1 MIFMKKLFM
10 YFGRGLAF
18 VYRLNA
24 LRIASF
30 VFRGV
35 SEPLMVNRPFFGR
48 SLFLDVARSNAQ
60 KLLWL
65 QGERYVEERYL
76 LSQHVRPGMTLVD
89 VGANIGFYALMLSS
103 YLKGE
108 GSIICLEPD
117 PTNLIELRA
126 NVAGNHLE
134 PSITILP
141 VAAGSAD
148 GVISFEP
155 GLNAHAAENGSMQVE
170 VRRLDSLNLP
180 QVNFMKIDVEGFEG
194 SVLDGAQALIERC
207 HPTLFLELH
216 PQLLTAH
223 THAEIM
229 HLVQRH
235 YTQIAV
241 YQVARG
247 GGLMRALR
255 SYGLASCLKRLDNL
269 PELVAAYEAGTME
282 HTSWIV
288 AQA

>member
-1 MIFMKKLFM
+1 MM
-10 YFGRGLAF
+10 A
-18 VYRLNA
+18 A
-24 LRIASF
+24 
-30 VFRGV
+30 
-35 SEPLMVNRPFFGR
+35 
-48 SLFLDVARSNAQ
+48 
-60 KLLWL
+60 
-65 QGERYVEERYL
+65 
-76 LSQHVRPGMTLVD
+76 
-89 VGANIGFYALMLSS
+89 

-108 GSIICLEPD
+108 GTIICLEPD

-180 QVNFMKIDVEGFEG
+180 QVNFIKIDVEGFEG

-216 PQLLTAH
+216 AQLLTAH
-223 THAEIM
+223 THGEIVQF
-229 HLVQRH
+229 LQRH
-235 YTQIAV
+235 YTRISV
-241 YQVARG
+241 YQAAHG
-247 GGLMRALR
+247 NGWMRILQ
-255 SYGLASCLKRLDNL
+255 SYGLVSCLKRLDKL
-269 PELVAAYEAGTME
+269 PELVAAYEAGAMEE

>member
-1 MIFMKKLFM
+1 MKNLFWHL
-10 YFGRGLAF
+10 GRGVAF
-18 VYRLNA
+18 VYRLHA
-24 LRIASF
+24 LRIAA
-30 VFRGV
+30 VIFRGV
-35 SEPLMVNRPFFGR
+35 SEPSMVKRPFFGK
-48 SLFLDVARSNAQ
+48 SLFLDVSRSKVQ
-60 KLLWL
+60 QLLWL
-65 QGERYVEERYL
+65 RGDRYFEEKVL
-76 LSQHVRPGMTLVD
+76 LRQLVRPGMILVD
-89 VGANIGFYALMLSS
+89 VGANIGGYALMLAA

-108 GSIICLEPD
+108 GAIICLEPD

-141 VAAGSAD
+141 VAAGSKD

-155 GLNAHAAENGSMQVE
+155 GLNAHAAENGSMNVE
-170 VRRLDSLNLP
+170 VRRLDSLSLP
-180 QVNFMKIDVEGFEG
+180 QVDFMKIDVEGFEG
-194 SVLDGAQALIERC
+194 SVLEGAQALIERC

-223 THAEIM
+223 THGEIVQF
-229 HLVQRH
+229 LQRH
-235 YTQIAV
+235 YTQLSV

-247 GGLMRALR
+247 NGWMRILQ
-255 SYGLASCLKRLDNL
+255 SYGLVSCLKRLDNL
-269 PELVAAYEAGTME
+269 PELVAAYEAGAMEE

>member
-1 MIFMKKLFM
+1 MKHWFWHL
-10 YFGRGLAF
+10 GRSFAF
-18 VYRLNA
+18 VYRLHA
-24 LRIASF
+24 LRIAA
-30 VFRGV
+30 VIFRGV
-35 SEPLMVNRPFFGR
+35 SEPSMVKRPFFGR
-48 SLFLDVARSNAQ
+48 SLFLDVSRSKVQ
-60 KLLWL
+60 QLLWL
-65 QGERYVEERYL
+65 RGERYFEEREL
-76 LSQHVRPGMTLVD
+76 LCQHVRPGMTLVD
-89 VGANIGFYALMLSS
+89 VGANIGGYALMLAA

-155 GLNAHAAENGSMQVE
+155 GLNAHAAEDGSMQVE

-180 QVNFMKIDVEGFEG
+180 QVDFIKIDVEGFEG

-216 PQLLTAH
+216 PHLLTAH
-223 THAEIM
+223 THGEI
-229 HLVQRH
+229 VQFLQRRYPH
-235 YTQIAV
+235 VSAF
-241 YQVARG
+241 QVTYG
-247 GGLMRALR
+247 KGWMRILQ
-255 SYGLASCLKRLDNL
+255 SYGLVSCLKRLDNL

>member
-1 MIFMKKLFM
+1 MKHWFWHL
-10 YFGRGLAF
+10 GRGFAF
-18 VYRLNA
+18 VYRLHA
-24 LRIASF
+24 LRIAAV

-35 SEPLMVNRPFFGR
+35 AHPSMIKRAFFGR
-48 SLFLDVARSNAQ
+48 FLFLDVSRSKAQ
-60 KLLWL
+60 QLLWL
-65 QGERYVEERYL
+65 QGERYVEEQHL
-76 LSQHVRPGMTLVD
+76 LKQLVRPGMTLVD
-89 VGANIGFYALMLSS
+89 VGANVGFYALMLAA

-108 GSIICLEPD
+108 GTIICLEPD

-155 GLNAHAAENGSMQVE
+155 GLNAHAAEDGSMQVD

-180 QVNFMKIDVEGFEG
+180 QVDFMKIDVEGFEG

-223 THAEIM
+223 THSQIVQF
-229 HLVQRH
+229 VQRH